1 MLLILMN
8 GIPDTL
14 ASTTGLCGYWQIP
27 EQHKTRNCN
36 PSDGPEAHTHTKP
49 RCFINAYNLLVP

>member
-36 PSDGPEAHTHTKP
+36 PSDGPEAHTQKNQGALLMRT
-49 RCFINAYNLLVP
+49 NLLVP